1 MSAIQKG
8 KIDWKNV
15 KTGKK
20 QQRENDGT
28 GFSLHL
34 EAACWNGKH
43 TGAPPSERSARPPK
57 DLAAAARAQ
66 TRGGLVALGCSHQAP
81 PLHVARI

>member
-20 QQRENDGT
+20 RLHYLIKY
-28 GFSLHL
+28 SL
-34 EAACWNGKH
+34 KSI
-43 TGAPPSERSARPPK
+43 PSQPMLFMPK
-57 DLAAAARAQ
+57 ADDA
-66 TRGGLVALGCSHQAP
+66 
-81 PLHVARI
+81 